1 MGGTGH
7 GWADTERA
15 LHERLDFESLITDIT
30 ARVVAATPESIDE
43 DLLLALERLR
53 SAIEAACRLP

>member
-1 MGGTGH
+1 
-7 GWADTERA
+7 
-15 LHERLDFESLITDIT
+15 
-30 ARVVAATPESIDE
+30 VAATPESIDE